1 MLIAGL
7 WHGADWHFI
16 AFGGFHGVL
25 QVLWL
30 VVPGAKVLSSSAG
43 FLPRIASR
51 MLTFVLVCVAWVLFR
66 SDTMSDAA
74 RVLASAAGANGPGA
88 EVPSGVVSWLA
99 VHAVP
104 FVLLIALVRNEK
116 EEADLARR
124 SKAMLAISYFLM
136 IILLASSEAG
146 RAQFI
151 YFQF

>member
-1 MLIAGL
+1 
-7 WHGADWHFI
+7 
-16 AFGGFHGVL
+16 
-25 QVLWL
+25 
-30 VVPGAKVLSSSAG
+30 
-43 FLPRIASR
+43 
-51 MLTFVLVCVAWVLFR
+51 MLTFVLVCVAWILFR

-74 RVLASAAGANGPGA
+74 GILASAAGANGAGA

-124 SKAMLAISYFLM
+124 SKAVLAISYFLM